1 MLKRLS
7 QSAGVRRV
15 IGESLAGYLTFVAR
29 TSRPLVVD
37 PPDAYDRVRHMV
49 PFVVAMWHGQ
59 HFMVPFGRPADIE
72 VRVMISRSGDGEI
85 NAVAAERLGMGLIR
99 ASGGRTG
106 AQVRKR
112 GGVRGFLEMVR
123 TLEQGISVAMTA
135 DVPKG
140 PARVAGE
147 GIVAIAEASGRP
159 VVPVAFATSRRIE
172 LDTWDRMALHLPFG
186 RSAFVIGDPV
196 APPAGPHEREAARR
210 HVAAGLDA
218 VTKRAYDLVDRRNG

>member
-7 QSAGVRRV
+7 QSDGVRRV
-15 IGESLAGYLTFVAR
+15 VGESLAAYLTFVAR
-29 TSRPLVVD
+29 TSRPLVID
-37 PPDAYDRVRHMV
+37 PPDAHEQVRRLV
-49 PFVVAMWHGQ
+49 PFIVAMWHGQ
-59 HFMVPFGRPADIE
+59 HFMVPFGRPADLE

-85 NAVAAERLGMGLIR
+85 NAVAAQRLGMGLIR

-172 LDTWDRMALHLPFG
+172 LDTWDRMAFHLPFG

-196 APPAGPHEREAARR
+196 APPAAPEEREATRQR
-210 HVAAGLDA
+210 IAAGLDA
-218 VTKRAYDLVDRRNG
+218 VTQRAYDLVDRRNG